1 MIRFNMPIGANRAA
15 PFIHLEKGPKLRVR
29 APRAGEVR
37 APRAGEVPAHDKP
50 EQVLVLEPQTT
61 PKAGSGYRLKVA
73 AGTLAASGNL
83 GTAEEKTCDLTVPG
97 SLRLVGLEKSQAH
110 DPGLATTRCLPC
122 PFPVP

>member
-1 MIRFNMPIGANRAA
+1 MIRFNMPMGANRAA
-15 PFIHLEKGPKLRVR
+15 PFIHLEKGPKLR
-29 APRAGEVR
+29 VR